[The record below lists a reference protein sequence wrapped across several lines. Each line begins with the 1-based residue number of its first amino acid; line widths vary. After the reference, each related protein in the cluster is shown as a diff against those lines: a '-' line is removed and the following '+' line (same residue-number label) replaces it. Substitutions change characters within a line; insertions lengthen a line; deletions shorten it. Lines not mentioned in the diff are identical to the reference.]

1 MEAHLLY
8 VAYEGWI
15 YSGRQQW
22 SVDKLTLTD
31 SEGQVSSFCKENGQ
45 LLPSGLPVKLTLTE
59 GECVTASP
67 AALAAAL
74 AAAAAA
80 AAVAGGDFGPNHYHK
95 VLSFELWVL
104 QKCTYIYEKAFLFT
118 FTITT
123 KYL

>member
-1 MEAHLLY
+1 MY

-67 AALAAAL
+67 AALAAAK

-80 AAVAGGDFGPNHYHK
+80 AALRPRSRLCLSPWSSRGRQNVAAAAGFFQHSP
-95 VLSFELWVL
+95 
-104 QKCTYIYEKAFLFT
+104 
-118 FTITT
+118 
-123 KYL
+123 